1 MTTEILS
8 LFSLTLLH
16 PLHPWGSG
24 TFLKKPKFRSLFQV
38 PSNLL
43 AQFQPALPLWM
54 LAIMELQVARAGV
67 SAPRLRKL
75 DVPVLSA
82 PVEQRKLDRERM

>member
-8 LFSLTLLH
+8 LSSLTPLH
-16 PLHPWGSG
+16 PLRPWRSG
-24 TFLKKPKFRSLFQV
+24 TFLKNRKFHSLFQV

-54 LAIMELQVARAGV
+54 PAIMELQLALAGV
-67 SAPRLRKL
+67 NAPRLRKL

-82 PVEQRKLDRERM
+82 PVEQRELERERM